1 MRLHALTFRGLGP
14 YRDEQRIDFD
24 RLGASGLY
32 LINGP
37 TGAGKSTI
45 IDAICFALY
54 GRLAGDDSDP
64 ARLRSHFCGPND
76 PTEVDLVFETAAGV
90 FRVIR
95 TPEYQRAKNR
105 GTGETT
111 AKTTC
116 KLFRV
121 RADASEEAIETQ
133 VAAANAELSRVIGLS
148 RDQFVQTI
156 VLPQGQFATFLNAD
170 TRDRADI
177 LKRIFNTALF
187 EKVADVLKED
197 AKAARDASAGI
208 THEIL
213 DDLRLLCS
221 LLDLDDDE
229 RSSLEQLASD
239 SLDASLLERLAAL
252 EPALATATAEAQAA
266 VAAATSRATAADERR
281 TSAKAEA
288 DAIAR
293 EEAARLAKDEA
304 AAAVQSAREGL
315 RAWSDLAAELSLACD
330 DQTDPMIWRARSAN
344 AVAEGGRLSS
354 VIDDEAA
361 VLGWPAQREQQEA
374 RIAGLRR
381 DQAGDE
387 ERQGQ
392 LPSEIAAL
400 DEIRQARPAASEI
413 ADLEGRA
420 TELGAADAS
429 LTALEVETA
438 RLPELE
444 ATVLTTLSSATAATA
459 AAEAAT
465 HAYRAGVAAELAL
478 TLEPGEPCAV
488 CGGTDHPSPAQHSGT
503 PVPLEQV
510 EQALR
515 AGQSAHAAVE
525 RARENVALCRER
537 IDQYTAAL
545 SLTREEWATAHE
557 SLAQDRKEIEQRAAA
572 AEEAEETL
580 ASLRAEQVEITG
592 RLAGYEA
599 TIAGLVKALAEKDAA
614 IEALAASVALARG
627 SFASVA
633 ERRDALGSLADALT
647 ALADRL
653 ADTARTAQE
662 HSAAAEA
669 LAALPEHEWFADTDA
684 AQKAWGEADAA
695 RLEAEGVHSAAR
707 QRLRHLQEHTSRI
720 SGLLERRALR
730 VAGDADLLALA
741 EVFSAGRGSDMGL
754 HVYVLRAMFENVME
768 LANRRLE
775 SLLGGRYRLVPAEV
789 GEGDRRSLQGLGV
802 NVLDALT
809 GKVRPAGSL
818 SGGEAFCASLALA
831 LGLSDAVR
839 INAGGIEIGS
849 LFIDE
854 GFGSLDSDQL
864 DEVMVMLGHLSSDGR
879 RVGVISHVDSMK
891 ATIVER
897 IEISPATERRP
908 ASLMASWMT

>member
-1 MRLHALTFRGLGP
+1 MRLHSLDFRGLGP
-14 YRDEQRIDFD
+14 YRDQQRIDFD
-24 RLGASGLY
+24 GLGASGLY

-95 TPEYQRAKNR
+95 TPEYQRAKAR

-111 AKTTC
+111 AKATC
-116 KLFRV
+116 KVFRI
-121 RADASEEAIETQ
+121 RPEGHEEAIETQ
-133 VAAANAELSRVIGLS
+133 VAAANAELARVIGLS

-187 EKVADVLKED
+187 EKVADLIKED

-208 THEIL
+208 TSAIL

-221 LLDLDDDE
+221 LLEVDDDR
-229 RSSLEQLASD
+229 RSTLEQLATD
-239 SLDASLLERLAAL
+239 SLDASLLEHLAEL
-252 EPALATATAEAQAA
+252 EPALATAVAETED
-266 VAAATSRATAADERR
+266 AAAKAASRATTADERR
-281 TSAKAEA
+281 TAAKAEA
-288 DAIAR
+288 DALAS
-293 EEAARLAKDEA
+293 EESARLARQEA
-304 AAAVQSAREGL
+304 DAAEKVS
-315 RAWSDLAAELSLACD
+315 RADLTVWSDLAAELDIALD
-330 DQTDPMIWRARSAN
+330 DESDPAIWRARSAA
-344 AVAEGGRLSS
+344 AVAEGGRLAS

-361 VLGWPAQREQQEA
+361 MLDWPRQRELLESE
-374 RIAGLRR
+374 IAGLRR
-381 DQAGDE
+381 DQIGDE
-387 ERQGQ
+387 DRQQ
-392 LPSEIAAL
+392 RLPSEIAAL
-400 DEIRQARPAASEI
+400 DQIRQARPHSSEI
-413 ADLEGRA
+413 SDLEVRA
-420 TELGAADAS
+420 AELAALGTVLTS
-429 LTALEVETA
+429 LETETA
-438 RLPELE
+438 RLPDLE
-444 ATVLTTLSSATAATA
+444 AAVRDALSSATTATA
-459 AAEAAT
+459 QAEAAT
-465 HAYRAGVAAELAL
+465 RAYREGIAAELAL

-488 CGGTDHPSPAQHSGT
+488 CGGRDHPSPARHSGE
-503 PVPLEQV
+503 PVTLEQV
-510 EQALR
+510 EKTLR
-515 AGQSAHAAVE
+515 AEQSAHTAVE
-525 RARENVALCRER
+525 RARENAAACRTHIDEHTSAATLSREQWTTACDALAR
-537 IDQYTAAL
+537 
-545 SLTREEWATAHE
+545 
-557 SLAQDRKEIEQRAAA
+557 DRRAVEQRASEADD
-572 AEEAEETL
+572 AEQAV
-580 ASLRAEQVEITG
+580 ASLRDEQVAVAG

-599 TIAGLVKALAEKDAA
+599 TIAAQVQALADREEAKTRLEAA
-614 IEALAASVALARG
+614 VVTARG
-627 SFASVA
+627 SFGSVS
-633 ERRDALGSLADALT
+633 ERRAALGSMADALT
-647 ALADRL
+647 ALAEIC
-653 ADTARTAQE
+653 ADSARAAQD
-662 HSAAAEA
+662 HAAASEA
-669 LAALPEHEWFADTDA
+669 LAALPQHERFADVTA
-684 AQKAWGEADAA
+684 AQAAWVEADAA
-695 RLEAEGVHSAAR
+695 RVQAEGLHSAAR
-707 QRLRHLQEHTSRI
+707 QQLRHLQEHTSRI
-720 SGLLERRALR
+720 DDMIDQRALR

-775 SLLGGRYRLVPAEV
+775 SLLGGRYRLVPADV

-809 GKVRPAGSL
+809 GRVRPAGSL

-839 INAGGIEIGS
+839 LNAGGIEIGS

-897 IEISPATERRP
+897 IEISPASEGRP
-908 ASLMASWMT
+908 ASLVASWMT